1 VTPRDPARLTRGD
14 WVSAHLARLK
24 RALPYPWQMY
34 VNDVAGE
41 LNDAGDGF
49 RYPIVVLSV
58 PRRAGKTVDVVA
70 TALDRMDIN
79 ADVRGWYTAQ
89 RREDAAKQFR
99 DEWVPMLEP
108 LDRLYRLRRAQG
120 SEGVHKRK
128 GYSRLQLFPPTETA
142 LHGQN
147 ADVVFVDEAW
157 WFDTVAGEAI
167 EAGVRPAQ
175 LTRPWRQLWIVSA
188 GGTIEST
195 WFDGWL
201 QMGEQATPGVA
212 LFDFGADAA
221 APDYDPGNPRV
232 WWQAH
237 PALGLGFPQEVL
249 AQEWSTKR
257 DVASF
262 ERSYLNVWP
271 RPSLATVAAGVDL
284 DAWARAARPKVQ
296 FEAISAIA
304 LDVSRDRSWSSIAAA
319 GWRGDRLVVEVLE
332 HRPGIGWIA
341 AAVKAIK
348 AAQRRRIPVVA
359 DSLVAASIVNELTRA
374 YVDVTPVGATEH
386 ARACSAFVDLL
397 TTGVISHRSQQ
408 VLDEAITGA
417 ARRPLGDGWLWSR
430 SRSTVDISPLVAVT
444 LAAGAGHARRASG
457 RAQLSTPE
465 VPETRPR

>member
-1 VTPRDPARLTRGD
+1 
-14 WVSAHLARLK
+14 
-24 RALPYPWQMY
+24 MY

-41 LNDAGDGF
+41 LNDALDGF
-49 RYPIVVLSV
+49 RYRIVVLSV

-70 TALDRMDIN
+70 TCLDRMDITN
-79 ADVRGWYTAQ
+79 DARAWYTAQ

-108 LDRLYRLRRAQG
+108 LERLYRLRRAQG

-147 ADVVFVDEAW
+147 ADVAVVDEAW
-157 WFDTVAGEAI
+157 WFDIVAGEAI
-167 EAGVRPAQ
+167 EAGIRPAQ

-195 WFDGWL
+195 WWDRWL
-201 QMGEQATPGVA
+201 TMGELAPPGVA
-212 LFDFGADAA
+212 LFDFGADSS

-232 WWQAH
+232 WWQSH
-237 PALGLGFPQEVL
+237 PSIGLGFPQEVL
-249 AQEWSTKR
+249 EQEWTTKR

-271 RPSLATVAAGVDL
+271 RPSLATVQAGVDL
-284 DAWARAARPKVQ
+284 EQWQRAARPKIAP
-296 FEAISAIA
+296 EALSAIA
-304 LDVSRDRSWSSIAAA
+304 LDVSRDRSSASIAGA
-319 GWRGDRLVVEVLE
+319 GWHGDRLVVQVLD
-332 HRPGIGWIA
+332 HRPGIAWIA
-341 AAVKAIK
+341 AAVKKIK
-348 AAQRRRIPVVA
+348 AEQRRMVPVVA

-374 YVDVTPVGATEH
+374 YVDVTPIGASDH

-397 TTGVISHRSQQ
+397 ATGVLSHRSQR

-417 ARRPLGDGWLWSR
+417 ARRPLGDAWLWSR
-430 SRSTVDISPLVAVT
+430 SRSSIDISPLVAVT

-457 RAQLSTPE
+457 RASLSVPSDVAE
-465 VPETRPR
+465 KPETGPRNRPARRYR